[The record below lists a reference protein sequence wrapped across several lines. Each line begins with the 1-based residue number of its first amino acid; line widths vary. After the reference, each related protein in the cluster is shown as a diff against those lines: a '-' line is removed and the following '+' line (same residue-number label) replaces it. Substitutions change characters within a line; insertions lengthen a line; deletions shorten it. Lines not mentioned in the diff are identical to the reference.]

1 MRRTLRDLADA
12 RKELLEIQQGY
23 DRLEKR
29 IDAVRDCVTDSL
41 TRIFGEEHPAI
52 AALAEEEL
60 IEKLVGRVAA
70 RLGSQPAAMKQ
81 IGNRY
86 IREKEAAAF
95 LAVSVSALRSWRGR
109 GCHLR
114 LLKTRTAQYG
124 STLRRFKRKCSGC
137 STPRA
142 NGLSFLDVLFG
153 SRVSF
158 GLATLTMLGVVCELL
173 VVEKELLTRSKNE
186 VGVAVHAF

>member
-12 RKELLEIQQGY
+12 RKELLEIQQEFG
-23 DRLEKR
+23 RLQKR

-60 IEKLVGRVAA
+60 IEKLAGRVAV
-70 RLGSQPAAMKQ
+70 RIGSVPAAKKD

-95 LAVSVSALRSWRGR
+95 LGVSVFTLQGWRSRGT
-109 GCHLR
+109 G
-114 LLKTRTAQYG
+114 G
-124 STLRRFKRKCSGC
+124 G
-137 STPRA
+137 PRVTKV
-142 NGLSFLDVLFG
+142 GGMVMYS
-153 SRVSF
+153 
-158 GLATLTMLGVVCELL
+158 M
-173 VVEKELLTRSKNE
+173 KELE
-186 VGVAVHAF
+186 VYMEMRTIERR